1 MKRGIASIGSLGLLF
16 IALAAKPQTIVG
28 GYKPAD
34 GFVPDEK
41 TAIRVAEAV
50 LMPVYGE
57 NHIIDQRPFHGR
69 LAEGVWTISGTL
81 HCPTEP
87 YCVGGTAVVKISK
100 KTGEI
105 LDMIHFK

>member
-1 MKRGIASIGSLGLLF
+1 MKCGVASIGLLGFLF
-16 IALAAKPQTIVG
+16 VALTAKPQGIVG

-57 NHIIDQRPFHGR
+57 NRIIDERPFHGK
-69 LAEGVWTISGTL
+69 LAEGVWTVEGTL
-81 HCPTEP
+81 HCATEP
-87 YCVGGTAVVKISK
+87 DCVGGTALVKISK

-105 LDMIHFK
+105 LDMIHYK